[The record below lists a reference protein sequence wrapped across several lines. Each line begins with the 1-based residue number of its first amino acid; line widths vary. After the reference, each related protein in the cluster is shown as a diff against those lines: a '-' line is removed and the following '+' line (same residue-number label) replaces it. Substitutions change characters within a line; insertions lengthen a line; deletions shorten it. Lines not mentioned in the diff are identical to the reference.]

1 MKFQTII
8 AAINLEDDLA
18 RGVLATAIALAKRD
32 DAKLWV
38 VDVWMPLRYAMATGI
53 SDPLGAT
60 AMIPS
65 AADLEADN
73 EARLMQEKELQALC
87 TEMDA
92 DAKALMLEGEP
103 GKAIAQFAREKNA
116 DLIVVGT
123 HQKGAWKALFSG
135 APSRDIVRDAPCAI
149 LLVPKAMIERT
160 AKP

>member
-1 MKFQTII
+1 MARKTIYFCYSQATGRISIKFQTII

-65 AADLEADN
+65 AADL
-73 EARLMQEKELQALC
+73 
-87 TEMDA
+87 
-92 DAKALMLEGEP
+92 
-103 GKAIAQFAREKNA
+103 
-116 DLIVVGT
+116 
-123 HQKGAWKALFSG
+123 
-135 APSRDIVRDAPCAI
+135 
-149 LLVPKAMIERT
+149 
-160 AKP
+160 